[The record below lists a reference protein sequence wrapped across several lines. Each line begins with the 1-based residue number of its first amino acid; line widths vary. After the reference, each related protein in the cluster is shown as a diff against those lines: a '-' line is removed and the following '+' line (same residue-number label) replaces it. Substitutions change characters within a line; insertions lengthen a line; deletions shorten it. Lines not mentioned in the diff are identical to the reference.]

1 MRYKK
6 DPHKGVSMDLESNKE
21 NPLKVATRQ
30 LLTGEITAQQYNSIL
45 RENDI
50 NPNSEAINKIVRK
63 HVAGNTARFDELFY
77 AINKFQ
83 NDLDPTKIQIQ
94 SKHPQF
100 NGETKAEQ
108 EKTKKSMI
116 PDKNGNGLI
125 YISQK
130 RPVQSKYNYYESN
143 KDLFDWEESIINKY
157 KNDEFIRIDNDNN
170 NNPRQKIVYESNIFK
185 SDVTANTKE
194 NKKKNFNGIINHFQG
209 SGDFLTWNGDVMNS
223 GYWEKKEI
231 KRKNPNE
238 IRNELIQEKPTRKL
252 NTMQIPSSEN
262 VLITNSLAVI

>member
-6 DPHKGVSMDLESNKE
+6 DPHMGVSMDLESNKE

-30 LLTGEITAQQYNSIL
+30 LLTGEINAQQYKNVL

-50 NPNSEAINKIVRK
+50 NPNAEAINKIVRQ
-63 HVAGNTARFDELFY
+63 HEAGNATRFDELFY

-83 NDLDPTKIQIQ
+83 TDLDPTKIIIQ
-94 SKHPQF
+94 SKHPEF

-108 EKTKKSMI
+108 EKTNKCLI
-116 PDKNGNGLI
+116 PDKNGNGFI

-130 RPVQSKYNYYESN
+130 RPVQSKYNCYESN
-143 KDLFDWEESIINKY
+143 KDLFDWEASTINRY
-157 KNDEFIRIDNDNN
+157 KNGEFRRIDIDN

-185 SDVTANTKE
+185 SDVSGNTKD
-194 NKKKNFNGIINHFQG
+194 NKKKNFNGISNHFQG
-209 SGDFLTWNGDVMNS
+209 SGDFMTWKGDVKNS
-223 GYWEKKEI
+223 GYWERKEI
-231 KRKNPNE
+231 NRKNPND
-238 IRNELIQEKPTRKL
+238 IRHEVAQEKPTRKL
-252 NTMQIPSSEN
+252 NTMQMPSREN